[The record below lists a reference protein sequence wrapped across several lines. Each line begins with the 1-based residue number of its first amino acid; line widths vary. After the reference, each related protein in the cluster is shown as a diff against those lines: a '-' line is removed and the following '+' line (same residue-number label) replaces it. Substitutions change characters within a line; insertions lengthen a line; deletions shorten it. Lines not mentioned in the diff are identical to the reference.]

1 MPQSLT
7 KVYVHIVFS
16 TKDRHPLI
24 TNKIK
29 AELYD
34 YLGGI
39 CKNLECNPVR
49 VGGYYNHIHVLCILS
64 KKLALIKLVEEI
76 KKSSSKWIKTKGNE
90 FSGFYWQNGYSA
102 FSVNPSQ
109 TDIVTKYIDNQ
120 EEHHRKKTFE
130 EECRAF
136 FKKYRID
143 FDEKY
148 VWD

>member
-16 TKDRHPLI
+16 TKDRYPYI
-24 TNKIK
+24 TDDIK
-29 AELYD
+29 DELFD

-39 CKNLECNPVR
+39 CKNMECYPVR
-49 VGGYYNHIHVLCILS
+49 IGGYRNHIHILCILS
-64 KKLALIKLVEEI
+64 KKTPLVKLVEET
-76 KKSSSKWIKTKGNE
+76 KKSSSKWIKTRGSK
-90 FSGFYWQNGYSA
+90 FAKFHWQNGYSA
-102 FSVNPSQ
+102 FSVNPAQ
-109 TDIVTKYIDNQ
+109 TGIVTDYIDNQ

-136 FKKYRID
+136 FRKYSVD

>member
-16 TKDRHPLI
+16 TKYRHPYI
-24 TNKIK
+24 TDDIK
-29 AELYD
+29 AELFD

-39 CKNLECNPVR
+39 CKNLECYPVR
-49 VGGYYNHIHVLCILS
+49 IGGYNNHIHILCILS
-64 KKLALIKLVEEI
+64 KKLPLITLVEEV
-76 KKSSSKWIKTKGNE
+76 KRSSSKWIKAKSNT
-90 FSGFYWQNGYSA
+90 FSKFYWQNGYSA

-109 TDIVTKYIDNQ
+109 IEIVTSYIDNQ
-120 EEHHRKKTFE
+120 EHHHRKKSFE
-130 EECRAF
+130 EECRTF
-136 FKKYRID
+136 FKKYNID